1 MRCFMTS
8 GSEKA
13 PDHVTENLFAPELS
27 CPEHCNHCSQS
38 PSHQQRIWRQFN
50 NLGDCNTVRIN
61 VGNNMENY
69 TKARLLE
76 KINQVEEELLDH
88 VKDKFNGLRAEMEES
103 NRPQGDF
110 QQQPGW
116 DDVEIF
122 EDGEHGGMEEMF
134 GADNQGQAEDNVQE
148 RVEQYKREY
157 FRNTGNTAE
166 CKRLHDGKKQLECVL
181 LKGL

>member
-1 MRCFMTS
+1 M
-8 GSEKA
+8 
-13 PDHVTENLFAPELS
+13 
-27 CPEHCNHCSQS
+27 
-38 PSHQQRIWRQFN
+38 
-50 NLGDCNTVRIN
+50 
-61 VGNNMENY
+61 
-69 TKARLLE
+69 E

-88 VKDKFNGLRAEMEES
+88 VKDKLNGLRAEMEES

-122 EDGEHGGMEEMF
+122 EDGEHGGIEEMF